1 MSQLTNSSFDFRLNQ
16 TSVLS
21 FLNLELVHIFQL
33 AVSQGA
39 GGVNSSAIGAWLA
52 EALITWFCENRNLES
67 YEVAEFLE
75 TILNRELNLIV
86 EDGSTDEVG
95 TLLCDFFGIC
105 STKSEAEIIDKVRSL
120 PKCDLSRCRVD
131 KNDGDVLDKMSS
143 KILTRWTLMRR
154 HPLHPDNL
162 GSTPLIRMA
171 GQPSF
176 RKRKSETIFKEIKV
190 PQSNDGC
197 TSLKNERE
205 LKCCEQKQSK
215 SNYFLRLEKRYFL
228 FC

>member
-67 YEVAEFLE
+67 QEVAEFLE

-131 KNDGDVLDKMSS
+131 KNDGDVLDDESLDSERQNVEQDFNEMDIDEETPAAPRQPRFNPVDPDGWTTIVS
-143 KILTRWTLMRR
+143 K
-154 HPLHPDNL
+154 
-162 GSTPLIRMA
+162 
-171 GQPSF
+171 
-176 RKRKSETIFKEIKV
+176 KKK
-190 PQSNDGC
+190 
-197 TSLKNERE
+197 
-205 LKCCEQKQSK
+205 
-215 SNYFLRLEKRYFL
+215 
-228 FC
+228 